1 MLQLNEEITEEFL
14 ETLTDSVLKRLESK
28 LDQLDIS
35 LDFIAAALTGE
46 TAWELG
52 AGQAAAGRHAT
63 VGRSDAHNARPVSNG
78 ARSDR
83 K

>member
-1 MLQLNEEITEEFL
+1 MQLLNEEITEEFL
-14 ETLTDSVLKRLESK
+14 ESLTDSVLKRLEAK

-52 AGQAAAGRHAT
+52 AGQAATGRHAP
-63 VGRSDAHNARPVSNG
+63 VGRGDAHNALPRGS
-78 ARSDR
+78 RDR
-83 K
+83 